1 MGKKGQLLFKGD
13 KRPKK
18 KTSRKKRKN
27 LEGETVTDV
36 DPQIHESSLPLPS
49 SSSSGRIKN
58 NDIAESETKKAA
70 AVVVGPTIKDGT
82 GKITTSGTV
91 VSGQNTRFEK
101 EISIGDAII
110 ITFTDN
116 DNQKKEEMRVVT
128 MRLSNISLNLSSA
141 FSQNVSLPLNFRYVR
156 KPRNVEQEQRKER
169 QKQNEELKEKEK
181 SAYDIYGDGNTL
193 VYREK
198 TETGSYR
205 LKQQHISSTSQS
217 TRGDLLHLREKKTS
231 DKYC

>member
-1 MGKKGQLLFKGD
+1 MGKKGQLIFKGD

-18 KTSRKKRKN
+18 KDRIRKKRKY
-27 LEGETVTDV
+27 LEGETVVTDV
-36 DPQIHESSLPLPS
+36 DPKIHESSLPS
-49 SSSSGRIKN
+49 SSSERIQN
-58 NDIAESETKKAA
+58 NDSVSSETRKAA

-91 VSGQNTRFEK
+91 VSGQNTKFEK

-116 DNQKKEEMRVVT
+116 NNQKKEEMRVVT

-169 QKQNEELKEKEK
+169 QKQNEEAKEKEK